1 MKQQCNST
9 HDQLCECAPGFHLV
23 VEFCITHSTCS
34 PGYGV
39 TALGKTEINIMIIIV
54 VIMYCTGKLPLFYR
68 RYLIKKMISYFV
80 GFVGFLSFR

>member
-23 VEFCITHSTCS
+23 IEFCIAHKACS

-39 TALGKTEINIMIIIV
+39 AALGKSNTLRIIFR
-54 VIMYCTGKLPLFYR
+54 LSSFYR
-68 RYLIKKMISYFV
+68 NCLKNENSWFGQHKM
-80 GFVGFLSFR
+80 L